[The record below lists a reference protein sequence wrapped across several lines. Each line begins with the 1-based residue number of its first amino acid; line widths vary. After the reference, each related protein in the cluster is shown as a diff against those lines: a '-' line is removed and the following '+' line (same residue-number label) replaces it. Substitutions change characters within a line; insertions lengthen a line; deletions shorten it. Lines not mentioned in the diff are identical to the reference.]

1 MARLLPVAGPARLAL
16 TLALTLTLA
25 PRTAE
30 LALRLSLA
38 ALRWSAAATERLQL
52 ADGDI
57 HRLEVGGTVDL
68 RVGLLG
74 GLLLGAQQLL
84 QAGQGVVARSF
95 EARFAL
101 DFLPVHLDRG
111 DE

>member
-1 MARLLPVAGPARLAL
+1 MARLLPVAGPPRLAL
-16 TLALTLTLA
+16 TLTCTLAWTLTLALA

-38 ALRWSAAATERLQL
+38 ALRCSAAAAERLQL
-52 ADGDI
+52 ADGGA
-57 HRLEVGGTVDL
+57 HRLDVGGTVDL

-84 QAGQGVVARSF
+84 QAGEGGGARGLAGPF
-95 EARFAL
+95 
-101 DFLPVHLDRG
+101 PPHL
-111 DE
+111 